1 MDKTKAKEIQWVGSQ
16 EMQGLIYK
24 EIFEEMVYEKFFE
37 VEEGDIVLDIGAS
50 FGPFTHS
57 ILPKKPKQVY
67 CVEPGETQFPVLVK
81 NTFGHPVCSIN
92 KGIWHTNERVSSD
105 RVYDSINQSM
115 DGITFKKLVQLYGLD
130 KIDFLKT
137 DCEGGEYFIF
147 NEENFEF
154 IQNNV
159 RKIVGEWHLGPPDLK
174 ERFRK
179 FRDLY
184 LAKIENYRVFSVNGM
199 DIKWDL
205 WNEHF
210 LEYYSEI
217 IIYIDNR
224 KKAKRPFS
232 ELLREKHS
240 KLDYR
245 LETFAKAFDYLESLK
260 QDYYVIVET
269 GTVRTFGEYEDGQ
282 STILFDE
289 FVNYHDGVVYT
300 VDTDPKCKEIVTEH
314 CSKKVKAYT
323 GDSVEF
329 LRNHLGTTFR
339 KIDLLY
345 LDSMDIDWD
354 NPTESMEHHF
364 KEFSSV
370 LPSLKDKC
378 LILSDD
384 NALKKPVGKGM
395 LVDTYFKNAGVER
408 FIDGF
413 QLGWIFK
420 ATVPEVENKSIL
432 LMGHASYIG
441 HTGYNEHTRN
451 FFRKLNNFYPVKVR
465 NFAYI
470 HDQSYLD
477 ELDHKILMEQTWA
490 EPPYKAGSP
499 CKFDKEEV
507 IDIVLAETNHY
518 YFHDDYKDHRKIAY
532 NVWES
537 TLYPEE
543 FFKKLFEYDQL
554 WVPSEWAKNCAVKQG
569 FPEDRVK
576 VVPEGVDGTIF
587 YPATEVTKLPSE
599 YNDGRFKF
607 LLFGRWDSR
616 KSITEIIQTF
626 LKTFDKSEPVDLVVS
641 IDNPFPE
648 PDQKGKTTEQYLKY
662 LGLDDPRIHVKHF
675 PPLEEYIS
683 YLQHGHVF
691 ISCSRSEGW
700 NLPCFTGD
708 TKISLLNGE
717 EKEIKDLVNEK
728 EFWVYAYDAN
738 TKSIV
743 PAKGHSCKLTRKAS
757 KILKIIL
764 DNNEIIRCT
773 PDHLF
778 LLRNGKYVKAC
789 NLQPEASLM
798 PLYRRVSK
806 FNRRDKKKCISS
818 IKDYKY
824 GYEEV
829 FQPNGYW
836 ELTHRLVGKY
846 KYGNRYEKSVFH
858 HKDFNSRNNEP
869 KNLLLI
875 DGKKHWK
882 YHSNHI
888 KKITDK
894 MLLDGT
900 HPFKNQ
906 NSYPNMRPEKKSARV
921 KELAKFGKHNFQDEE
936 FRKKQ
941 LERIND
947 LAAKGEWISQTDEFR
962 SKAKERLIRRNK
974 EYAKLGKH
982 SSQIMKAE
990 PPRYSCKYCGRIDF
1004 SSHLALCGHMAWCSI
1019 SESRKKE
1026 ILAKRS
1032 KETSERNLKFV
1043 SEGKHIF
1050 QIMKERVNGFSL
1062 VPKRG
1067 CKYCGK
1073 NFKSNSLLYNHE
1085 RECRKFINHK
1095 VISVEID
1102 GYEDVYDFTVDNY
1115 HNFSLSSGVF
1125 VHNCIQAIACGI
1137 PTICSE
1143 YGAQLD
1149 FAKGVS
1155 HMVRIKEMRPIKYM
1169 FLYDNPPP
1177 GEFSEPDF
1185 DHLSEVMRE
1194 LHDNYPKYTEKAV
1207 KDAYEVIEKFK
1218 WENAA
1223 KIAAKLI
1230 DELPPRIKPP
1240 ESITVNYHFVK
1251 KPFINIVGNSP
1262 DTFKVSFIDKSK
1274 NEQERSRIVFSLDLK
1289 CGHWAAANRQW
1300 FTDWRLQ
1307 VEKGKEVI
1315 FTHDLDFKN
1324 KRVFINLDSKSLGDT
1339 IAWFPYIEEFRKK
1352 HGCTVIA
1359 ATFWNSLFADNYP
1372 ELTFVEPGVRVD
1384 NLYAQYSLSYEFY
1397 NDFDRNP
1404 IPCKQVTLQQVATN
1418 HLGLDYVEVKP
1429 KIKVPPL
1436 WDGFHKDMDK
1446 FLMKSSKKQYVCI
1459 AEHSTSMCKYWN
1471 YPKGWQKVVD
1481 YLKNLGYAV
1490 VALGKENT
1498 YLTDTW
1504 KRTGIPIEKTL
1515 AYLANASF
1523 FIGMGSGLAWLAWA
1537 IDIPT
1542 IMISGCSEKYCEF
1555 KETEKNIRIINED
1568 VCHGCLNDMDW
1579 EFDKS
1584 DWYYCPSGKD
1594 FECTR
1599 SIPPETV
1606 FKAIDNLI

>member
-81 NTFGHPVCSIN
+81 NTLGHPVCSIN

-184 LAKIENYRVFSVNGM
+184 LAKIENYCVFSVNGM

-224 KKAKRPFS
+224 KKEKRPFS

-260 QDYYVIVET
+260 HDYYVIVET

-300 VDTDPKCKEIVTEH
+300 VDIDPKCKEIVTEH

-323 GDSVEF
+323 GDSIEF
-329 LRNHLGTTFR
+329 LRNLEVEPR
-339 KIDLLY
+339 IDLLY

-354 NPTESMEHHF
+354 NPAESMEHHF

-370 LPSLKDKC
+370 LHSLKDKC

-420 ATVPEVENKSIL
+420 ATAPEVENKSVL

-470 HDQSYLD
+470 PDQSYLD
-477 ELDHKILMEQTWA
+477 ELDHKILMEQTWV
-490 EPPYKAGSP
+490 EPPYKAGTP

-507 IDIVLAETNHY
+507 IDIVLAETNHHFFY
-518 YFHDDYKDHRKIAY
+518 GDYKDHRRIAY
-532 NVWES
+532 NAWES
-537 TLYPEE
+537 TLYPDE
-543 FFKKLFEYDQL
+543 FFKKLLEYDQL
-554 WVPSEWAKNCAVKQG
+554 WVPSTWARDCAIKQG

-587 YPATEVTKLPSE
+587 HPATEVTKLPSE
-599 YNDGRFKF
+599 YDDGRFKF

-648 PDQKGKTTEQYLKY
+648 PDQKGKTTEQYLRH

-691 ISCSRSEGW
+691 VSCSRSEGW
-700 NLPCFTGD
+700 NLP
-708 TKISLLNGE
+708 L
-717 EKEIKDLVNEK
+717 
-728 EFWVYAYDAN
+728 
-738 TKSIV
+738 
-743 PAKGHSCKLTRKAS
+743 
-757 KILKIIL
+757 
-764 DNNEIIRCT
+764 
-773 PDHLF
+773 
-778 LLRNGKYVKAC
+778 
-789 NLQPEASLM
+789 
-798 PLYRRVSK
+798 
-806 FNRRDKKKCISS
+806 
-818 IKDYKY
+818 
-824 GYEEV
+824 
-829 FQPNGYW
+829 
-836 ELTHRLVGKY
+836 
-846 KYGNRYEKSVFH
+846 
-858 HKDFNSRNNEP
+858 
-869 KNLLLI
+869 
-875 DGKKHWK
+875 
-882 YHSNHI
+882 
-888 KKITDK
+888 
-894 MLLDGT
+894 
-900 HPFKNQ
+900 
-906 NSYPNMRPEKKSARV
+906 
-921 KELAKFGKHNFQDEE
+921 
-936 FRKKQ
+936 
-941 LERIND
+941 
-947 LAAKGEWISQTDEFR
+947 
-962 SKAKERLIRRNK
+962 
-974 EYAKLGKH
+974 
-982 SSQIMKAE
+982 
-990 PPRYSCKYCGRIDF
+990 
-1004 SSHLALCGHMAWCSI
+1004 
-1019 SESRKKE
+1019 
-1026 ILAKRS
+1026 
-1032 KETSERNLKFV
+1032 
-1043 SEGKHIF
+1043 
-1050 QIMKERVNGFSL
+1050 
-1062 VPKRG
+1062 
-1067 CKYCGK
+1067 
-1073 NFKSNSLLYNHE
+1073 
-1085 RECRKFINHK
+1085 
-1095 VISVEID
+1095 
-1102 GYEDVYDFTVDNY
+1102 
-1115 HNFSLSSGVF
+1115 
-1125 VHNCIQAIACGI
+1125 IQAISCGI

-1155 HMVRIKEMRPIKYM
+1155 HMVRIKEMRPIKYLFM
-1169 FLYDNPPP
+1169 YDNPPP

-1194 LHDNYPKYTEKAV
+1194 LHDNYPVYTEKAM
-1207 KDAYEVIEKFK
+1207 KDAYGVIEKFK

-1223 KIAAKLI
+1223 KIASKLI
-1230 DELPPRIKPP
+1230 DELQPRIKPP

-1384 NLYAQYSLSYEFY
+1384 NLYAQYSLSYEFH

-1418 HLGLDYVEVKP
+1418 HLGLDYVELKP
-1429 KIKVPPL
+1429 KIKIPPL
-1436 WDGFHKDMDK
+1436 WDDFHKDMDK
-1446 FLMKSSKKQYVCI
+1446 FLTKSSKKQYVCI

-1471 YPKGWQKVVD
+1471 YPKGWQEVVD
-1481 YLKNLGYAV
+1481 YLRDFGYAV
-1490 VALGKENT
+1490 VALGKEST
-1498 YLTDTW
+1498 YLKDTW

-1542 IMISGCSEKYCEF
+1542 IMISGCSEKYVEF
-1555 KETEKNIRIINED
+1555 KETEKNIRIINES

-1584 DWYYCPSGKD
+1584 DWYWCPAQKN

-1599 SIPPETV
+1599 SISPETV
-1606 FKAIDNLI
+1606 FKAIDKLLVV